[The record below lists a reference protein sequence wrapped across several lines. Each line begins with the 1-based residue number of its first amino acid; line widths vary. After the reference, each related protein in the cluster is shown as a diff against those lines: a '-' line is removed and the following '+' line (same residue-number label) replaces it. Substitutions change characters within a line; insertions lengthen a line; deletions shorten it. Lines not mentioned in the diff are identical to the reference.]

1 MFADWRVCREIV
13 YGYVRVFVMKF
24 FTDMYVCL
32 SWNCL
37 RICTC
42 VCHGIVYGYVRV
54 FVMEFLTDIYV
65 CLS

>member
-1 MFADWRVCREIV
+1 M
-13 YGYVRVFVMKF
+13 FVMKF